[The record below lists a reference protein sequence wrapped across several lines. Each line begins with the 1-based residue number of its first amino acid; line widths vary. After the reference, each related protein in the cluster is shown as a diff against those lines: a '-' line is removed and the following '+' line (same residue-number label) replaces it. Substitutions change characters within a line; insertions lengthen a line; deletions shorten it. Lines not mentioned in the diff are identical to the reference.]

1 MFLLHSFISSSL
13 DFENFSSD
21 LLEHGVKRRDKRL
34 TPSTKQKEG
43 PEVNCLLHFTDGT
56 LLCVFG

>member
-1 MFLLHSFISSSL
+1 MFLLSSFISNSL
-13 DFENFSSD
+13 DFENSSPD

-34 TPSTKQKEG
+34 TPSIKQKEG
-43 PEVNCLLHFTDGT
+43 PGMNCLLHFTDGT